1 MDKSNKEMLQEMEL
15 QLHGQ
20 FSADYDSGLSATIT
34 LFTTLLAVMY
44 GYGYIFLHSVLEF
57 RGIGAMVDDDGYSLD
72 ALLFATLAAMI
83 VLSIMKYVSVFQ
95 GINLRLQQFIV
106 YAIRKKN
113 CNCRPEDD
121 QPRVFPENYHPFG
134 KKGNKIVVG
143 IYGDFIMILSFI
155 QVIVLGGFVWK
166 LFTYAYKDQDTCISR
181 GAAVELFI
189 FLALSAYTEWRYREE
204 YRKMKNKY
212 HKQEEQYLH

>member
-1 MDKSNKEMLQEMEL
+1 MLQEMEL

-20 FSADYDSGLSATIT
+20 FSTDFDNGLTATVT
-34 LFTTLLAVMY
+34 LFATLLAVLY

-57 RGIGAMVDDDGYSLD
+57 RGIGVMVDDGKYSLD
-72 ALLFATLAAMI
+72 ALLFVTLAALI
-83 VLSIMKYVSVFQ
+83 VLSIMKYVSACQ
-95 GINLRLQQFIV
+95 GIKLRLQQFIV

-121 QPRVFPENYHPFG
+121 RPRVFPKDYHPFG
-134 KKGNKIVVG
+134 KKGNKIVIG

-166 LFTYAYKDQDTCISR
+166 LFAYAYKDQDTCISR

>member
-1 MDKSNKEMLQEMEL
+1 MDKSNKEMLQDMEL
-15 QLHGQ
+15 QLHEQ

-44 GYGYIFLHSVLEF
+44 GYGYIFLHSVLDF
-57 RGIGAMVDDDGYSLD
+57 RGIGAMVDDGKYSFE
-72 ALLFATLAAMI
+72 ALLFVTLAALI
-83 VLSIMKYVSVFQ
+83 VLSIMKYVSAYQ

-134 KKGNKIVVG
+134 KKGNEIVIG
-143 IYGDFIMILSFI
+143 IYGDFIKILSFI
-155 QVIVLGGFVWK
+155 QVIVLGGFAWK
-166 LFTYAYKDQDTCISR
+166 LFAYAYKDQDACISR

-189 FLALSAYTEWRYREE
+189 FLALSAYTEWRYREG
-204 YRKMKNKY
+204 YRKLKNKY
-212 HKQEEQYLH
+212 HKREKQYLH